1 MRQKKI
7 FLVVGLFFIVNYSFA
22 CSCIGGKPNVDE
34 AMNTS
39 DLVFKGKLIE
49 KKIFVIDTLWPSKKM
64 IKYTFKVEKSYKGK
78 KKYKITIVTGLG
90 HGDCG
95 YRFNLGI
102 EYIVYA
108 KKEKIVL
115 PLENK
120 IKKFFVTD
128 ICTRTTYKVK
138 EEGKKIKAYIKQ
150 FGWLKCLYR
159 LH

>member
-1 MRQKKI
+1 MIQKNI

-34 AMNTS
+34 ATKSS
-39 DLVFKGKLIE
+39 DLVFKGKLID
-49 KKIFVIDTLWPSKKM
+49 KKIFIIDTLWPGEKM
-64 IKYTFKVEKSYKGK
+64 IRYTFKVESTFKGK
-78 KKYKITIVTGLG
+78 IKHKISIVTGLG
-90 HGDCG
+90 NGDCG
-95 YRFNLGI
+95 YRFELGK
-102 EYIVYA
+102 EYIVYS
-108 KKEKIVL
+108 KKEKIEL

-138 EEGKKIKAYIKQ
+138 EEEKKLKAYIKQ
-150 FGWLKCLYR
+150 FGWLKCFYH